1 MPAPAPRLSP
11 RAPRPNGLS
20 SVPAAPRAEPKPI
33 SHAAIA
39 ARAYERFQARGAVD
53 GHDQADW
60 EAAERE
66 LTAGVRSA
74 VPSAELGG
82 ES

>member
-1 MPAPAPRLSP
+1 MATPAPRLSP
-11 RAPRPNGLS
+11 RVPRPNGIS
-20 SVPAAPRAEPKPI
+20 SAPAAPRAEPKPVP
-33 SHAAIA
+33 HAAIA
-39 ARAYERFQARGAVD
+39 ARAYEKFLARGGAD